1 MLHFSSP
8 VRLVKFSKLVLKL
21 ATFQVWDYIAKL
33 RTGFTKEVLLMELRP
48 ASADQK
54 KSFNDF
60 FEYLKKRNR

>member
-1 MLHFSSP
+1 M
-8 VRLVKFSKLVLKL
+8 RKLSIIMKL
-21 ATFQVWDYIAKL
+21 LLAVQSVIKLGSFQVWDYIAKL